1 MPGLTLLGFAAGRPG
16 KAVCSYE
23 PDPPDACSCCF
34 FCSSAMACLPSGLP
48 AELPGSFAVA
58 TVALQFRYT
67 STVSVTGEKSSP
79 LIHGA
84 DCEWV
89 TMQSSSASVSPTR
102 LAITAF
108 LPASLIADEAS
119 LYFWPA

>member
-1 MPGLTLLGFAAGRPG
+1 MPGLRLLGIQTEGQPPAA
-16 KAVCSYE
+16 ALAWS
-23 PDPPDACSCCF
+23 SCAL
-34 FCSSAMACLPSGLP
+34 AMAALPSGLA

-84 DCEWV
+84 DSEWL
-89 TMQSSSASVSPTR
+89 TMQSSSASVSPAL

-108 LPASLIADEAS
+108 LPASLIAFDAS
-119 LYFWPA
+119 AYVWPL